1 MKGLTLFMNFILELL
16 DSKMNR
22 PESYGSLETSWFHY
36 LSLILVLV
44 LTVQLTHKFKTANDK
59 EIKKFLLITG
69 IVMIVLEIYKQI
81 IFTYQASAY
90 QWYAFPFQ
98 FCSTPMYL
106 FIIYG
111 LNKNVKVDHY
121 LISFLATYST
131 FAGLAVMLYPAD
143 VFVDTIGINI
153 QTMIHHGAMAVIG
166 MSLLL
171 TKMKLNYK
179 YLAKGFVVFIIL
191 GGLAIIMN
199 TLFNLQD
206 IEGTFNMFFINE
218 RYVNH
223 LPVLGSIQPLVPHI
237 AFLAIYFVGF
247 SFVATIIFILG
258 IMLRQL
264 LYKEHIRF
272 IELFA

>member
-1 MKGLTLFMNFILELL
+1 MHLIFELL

-36 LSLILVLV
+36 LSLILVFI
-44 LTVQLTHKFKTANDK
+44 LTVQLTNKFKTSSDNQ
-59 EIKKFLLITG
+59 IKKILLITG
-69 IVMIVLEIYKQI
+69 LVMIVLEIYKQI
-81 IFTYQASAY
+81 IFTYQANAY

-111 LNKNVKVDHY
+111 LNKNEKIDHY
-121 LISFLATYST
+121 LLSFLATYST
-131 FAGLAVMLYPAD
+131 FAGLAVMLYPTD
-143 VFVDTIGINI
+143 VFIETIGINV

-166 MSLLL
+166 LSLLL

-191 GGLAIIMN
+191 GGMAVVLN
-199 TLFNLQD
+199 TLFNLQN

-218 RYVNH
+218 RFVNH

-237 AFLAIYFVGF
+237 VFLVIYFLGF
-247 SFVATIIFILG
+247 SFVATLVFILG
-258 IMLRQL
+258 IFMRQIF
-264 LYKEHIRF
+264 YKEHIKF
-272 IELFA
+272 IEIFA